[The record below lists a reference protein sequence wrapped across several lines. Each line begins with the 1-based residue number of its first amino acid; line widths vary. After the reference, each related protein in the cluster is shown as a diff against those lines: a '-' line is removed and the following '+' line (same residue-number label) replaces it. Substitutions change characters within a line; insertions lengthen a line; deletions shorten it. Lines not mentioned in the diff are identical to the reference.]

1 MMELKKNE
9 DKRRKKNREEVKT
22 IESMEKKERTKQRN
36 SDVGKKVFC
45 LWKFWIYCLLLQK

>member
-36 SDVGKKVFC
+36 SDIGKKVFC
-45 LWKFWIYCLLLQK
+45 LWRFWIYCLLLQE

>member
-22 IESMEKKERTKQRN
+22 IESMEKKERTK
-36 SDVGKKVFC
+36 
-45 LWKFWIYCLLLQK
+45 